1 MAEGGGGGPGGA
13 LPAPGGRYQL
23 VQELGRGGQG
33 VVYKAVDAATGG
45 AVAVKK
51 VPRPAGG
58 RGGGPAAGL
67 LAEVE
72 ALQGCEHPNVV
83 RYLGHHWDAT
93 HLWIVLEYCA
103 GGSLAGLLGLASEPL
118 AEAQVAYVCREVLS
132 GLAYLHARG
141 KVHRD
146 VKCSNILLTG
156 DGRVKLG
163 DLGVL
168 QDARGSAR
176 SGGSAFLGTPHWVAP
191 EVFQRDSSGREV
203 DVWALGI
210 SVIEM
215 VQHVPPYWDLHP
227 MKVIF
232 EISNGPPPAPAR
244 PGAVPEAVAAFIAAC
259 LEKDPER
266 RPGAAELQGHPLLRA
281 RGGGE
286 LFREDIARY
295 RGVLRE
301 MEPGPSEGRTE
312 GRAAAAAAAP
322 APREAPEEAE
332 YIDVRELGGHI
343 RTVRGGS
350 TSQGGVREAEPPPP
364 PRAPEEAALAFK
376 GPLPLLRAADVSADA
391 LLFPSEPK
399 RLPPGAG
406 ALAEAGSNSAANLAQ
421 ELEYATWCLESPG
434 LTAEAAAPLARRQ
447 ASCEQA
453 VRALA
458 ALHSR
463 GRPAG

>member
-1 MAEGGGGGPGGA
+1 
-13 LPAPGGRYQL
+13 
-23 VQELGRGGQG
+23 

-45 AVAVKK
+45 PVAVKK

-83 RYLGHHWDAT
+83 RYLGHYWDAT

-118 AEAQVAYVCREVLS
+118 AEAQIAYVCREVLS

-146 VKCSNILLTG
+146 VKCSNILLMG

-244 PGAVPEAVAAFIAAC
+244 PGALPEAVAAFVGAC

-266 RPGAAELQGHPLLRA
+266 RPGAAELLGHPLLRA

-301 MEPGPSEGRTE
+301 MEPGPSEGVA
-312 GRAAAAAAAP
+312 GGWAAAAP
-322 APREAPEEAE
+322 PAPRDAPEEAEAE

-343 RTVRGGS
+343 RMVRGGS
-350 TSQGGVREAEPPPP
+350 TSPGGDREEEPPPLP
-364 PRAPEEAALAFK
+364 LAPEDSALAIK
-376 GPLPLLRAADVSADA
+376 GPLPLLRAADVSPDA
-391 LLFPSEPK
+391 LLFPAAEPR

-406 ALAEAGSNSAANLAQ
+406 VLVEAGSNSATNLVQ
-421 ELEYATWCLESPG
+421 ELEHATWCLECPG
-434 LTAEAAAPLARRQ
+434 LTPEAAASLARRQ
-447 ASCEQA
+447 ASCEQV
-453 VRALA
+453 VRALS

-463 GRPAG
+463 GRPGG